1 MLKQPVGLESVR
13 YDIMWNRLIA
23 VVQEQATTLV
33 RSAFSTSTREAGD
46 LSAGLFDIEGQ
57 MLAQSVTGTPGHVNS
72 MASSVKHFLAAFPV
86 TEMEHGDV
94 YLTNDPWKGTGH
106 LFDIVVVT
114 PVFME
119 DRIVALF
126 ACTSHVVDIGGV
138 GFSTTSKEIYHEGL
152 FLPLM
157 KFGSKGKF
165 DPNVVAIIEANVR
178 DKIQVMGDIYSLA
191 GCNEL
196 GASRLVSMMREYELQ
211 DLDALGQHI
220 IDSSRKAMLAAISE
234 VPNGRWVSTMRVDGV
249 DSPLDIHTS
258 LTITDQEIKVDFTG
272 TSSVQPYGINVP
284 MSYTDAYTSFGVRCI
299 VGPQIPNNAGSLGVI
314 SVTAPENSILNA
326 LHPAAVN
333 VRHVMGQLLPDAV
346 YGCLSQ
352 VLPDQVPA
360 EGTSSLWNLMAKGD
374 WDDQDANRSFMMMS
388 FNSGGAG
395 ARPGQDGLSATAF
408 PSGVRNMPVEI
419 NEVISPLIFWK
430 KEFREDS
437 GGAGKYRG
445 GLGQVIVLSNSQDK
459 DFVFSATYERVI
471 YPARGRQGGESGA
484 TGRLSLDDGTA
495 VMAKGDTV
503 IPSGRKLVIEFPGG
517 GGLGPSSERDP
528 KAEARDKK
536 LGYVN

>member
-1 MLKQPVGLESVR
+1 MHKQPVGLESVR

-72 MASSVKHFLAAFPV
+72 MANSVKHFLKAFPIR
-86 TEMEHGDV
+86 EMEPGDV

-114 PVFME
+114 PVFIE
-119 DRIVALF
+119 DQIIALF

-152 FLPLM
+152 FLPIM
-157 KFGSKGKF
+157 KFGSNGKF
-165 DPNVVAIIEANVR
+165 DPNVVSIIEANVR

-196 GASRLVSMMREYELQ
+196 GASRLVSMMREYELEN
-211 DLDALGQHI
+211 LDALGQHI
-220 IDSSRKAMLAAISE
+220 ISSSRNAMLAAIRD

-258 LTITDQEIKVDFTG
+258 LIVTNHEINVDFTG

-314 SVTAPENSILNA
+314 NVTAPENCILNA
-326 LHPAAVN
+326 PHPAAVN

-352 VLPDQVPA
+352 VLPNRVPA

-374 WDDQDANRSFMMMS
+374 WDDQYTNHSFMMMS

-445 GLGQVIVLSNSQDK
+445 GLGQTIVLSNSQK
-459 DFVFSATYERVI
+459 KEFVFSATYERVI
-471 YPARGRQGGESGA
+471 HPARGRQGGEAGK
-484 TGRLSLDDGTA
+484 TGRLTLDDGTA
-495 VMAKGDTV
+495 VVAKGDTI
-503 IPSGRKLVIEFPGG
+503 IPAGRKLVIEFPGG
-517 GGLGPSSERDP
+517 GGLGNPDERDP
-528 KAEARDKK
+528 KAKARDKE
-536 LGYVN
+536 LGYIK

>member
-46 LSAGLFDIEGQ
+46 LSAGLFDIDGQ

-86 TEMEHGDV
+86 TEMEPGDV

-114 PVFME
+114 PVFIE

-196 GASRLVSMMREYELQ
+196 GANRLVSMMREYELQ

-220 IDSSRKAMLAAISE
+220 IDSSRKAMIAAISE
-234 VPNGRWVSTMRVDGV
+234 VPNGSWVSTMRVDGV

-258 LTITDQEIKVDFTG
+258 LTVTDQEIKVDFTG

-314 SVTAPENSILNA
+314 KVTAPENSILNA

-346 YGCLSQ
+346 YGCLAQ
-352 VLPDQVPA
+352 VLPNQVPA

-374 WDDQDANRSFMMMS
+374 WDDQYANRSFMMMS

-437 GGAGKYRG
+437 GGAGQYRG
-445 GLGQVIVLSNSQDK
+445 GLGQTIILANSQDK

-471 YPARGRQGGESGA
+471 YPARGRQGGESGK

-503 IPSGRKLVIEFPGG
+503 IPAGRKLVIEFPGG

-528 KAEARDKK
+528 KAKARDKK

>member
-1 MLKQPVGLESVR
+1 MRKQPVGLESVR

-46 LSAGLFDIEGQ
+46 LSAGLFDIDGQ

-86 TEMEHGDV
+86 TEMEPGDV

-114 PVFME
+114 PVFIE

-196 GASRLVSMMREYELQ
+196 GANRLVSMMREYELQ

-220 IDSSRKAMLAAISE
+220 IDSSRKAMIAAISE
-234 VPNGRWVSTMRVDGV
+234 VPNGSWVSTMRVDGV

-258 LTITDQEIKVDFTG
+258 LTVTDEEIKVDFTG

-314 SVTAPENSILNA
+314 KVTAPENSILNA

-346 YGCLSQ
+346 YGCLAQ
-352 VLPDQVPA
+352 VLPNQVPA

-374 WDDQDANRSFMMMS
+374 WDDQYANRSFMMMS

-437 GGAGKYRG
+437 GGAGQYRG
-445 GLGQVIVLSNSQDK
+445 GLGQTIILANSQDK

-471 YPARGRQGGESGA
+471 YPARGRQGGESGK

-503 IPSGRKLVIEFPGG
+503 IPAGRKLVIEFPGG

-528 KAEARDKK
+528 KAKARDKK

>member
-1 MLKQPVGLESVR
+1 
-13 YDIMWNRLIA
+13 MWNRLIA

-72 MASSVKHFLAAFPV
+72 MANSVKHFLKAFPIR
-86 TEMEHGDV
+86 EMEPGDV

-114 PVFME
+114 PVFIE
-119 DRIVALF
+119 DQIIALF

-152 FLPLM
+152 FLPIM
-157 KFGSKGKF
+157 KFGSNGKF
-165 DPNVVAIIEANVR
+165 DPNVVSIIEANVR

-196 GASRLVSMMREYELQ
+196 GASRLVSMMREYELEN
-211 DLDALGQHI
+211 LDALGQHI
-220 IDSSRKAMLAAISE
+220 ISSSRNAMLAAIRD

-258 LTITDQEIKVDFTG
+258 LIVTNHEINVDFTG

-314 SVTAPENSILNA
+314 NVTAPENCILNA
-326 LHPAAVN
+326 PHPAAVN

-352 VLPDQVPA
+352 VLPNRVPA

-374 WDDQDANRSFMMMS
+374 WDDQYTNHSFMMMS

-445 GLGQVIVLSNSQDK
+445 GLGQTIVLSNSQK
-459 DFVFSATYERVI
+459 KEFVFSATYERVI
-471 YPARGRQGGESGA
+471 HPARGRQGGEAGK
-484 TGRLSLDDGTA
+484 TGRLTLDDGTA
-495 VMAKGDTV
+495 VVAKGDTI
-503 IPSGRKLVIEFPGG
+503 IPAGRKLVIEFPGG
-517 GGLGPSSERDP
+517 GGLGNPDERDP
-528 KAEARDKK
+528 KAKARDKE
-536 LGYVN
+536 LGYIK

>member
-1 MLKQPVGLESVR
+1 MHKQPVGLESVR

-72 MASSVKHFLAAFPV
+72 MASSVKHFLEAFPAR
-86 TEMEHGDV
+86 EMEPGDV

-119 DRIVALF
+119 DRIIALF

-152 FLPLM
+152 FLPIM
-157 KFGSKGKF
+157 KFGSNGEF
-165 DPNVVAIIEANVR
+165 DPNVVSIIEANVR

-196 GASRLVSMMREYELQ
+196 GASRLVSMMREYELE

-220 IDSSRKAMLAAISE
+220 INSSRNAMLDAISD

-258 LTITDQEIKVDFTG
+258 LIVTDQEIKVDFAG

-314 SVTAPENSILNA
+314 NVTAPENCILNA
-326 LHPAAVN
+326 PHPAAVN

-352 VLPDQVPA
+352 VLPNQVPA

-374 WDDQDANRSFMMMS
+374 WDDQYANHSFMMMS

-445 GLGQVIVLSNSQDK
+445 GLGQTIILSNSQK
-459 DFVFSATYERVI
+459 KEFVFSATYERVI
-471 YPARGRQGGESGA
+471 YPARGRQGGEPGK
-484 TGRLSLDDGTA
+484 TGRLTLDDGTA
-495 VMAKGDTV
+495 VVAKGDTV
-503 IPSGRKLVIEFPGG
+503 IPAGRKLVIEFPGG
-517 GGLGPSSERDP
+517 GGLGDPNERDP
-528 KAEARDKK
+528 EAKARDRE
-536 LGYVN
+536 LGYIK

>member
-46 LSAGLFDIEGQ
+46 LSAGLFDIDGQ

-86 TEMEHGDV
+86 TEMEPGDV

-114 PVFME
+114 PVFIE

-196 GASRLVSMMREYELQ
+196 GANRLVSMMREYDLH

-220 IDSSRKAMLAAISE
+220 IDSSRNAMIAAINE
-234 VPNGRWVSTMRVDGV
+234 VPNGSWVSTMRVDGV

-258 LTITDQEIKVDFTG
+258 LTVTDEEIKVDFTG

-314 SVTAPENSILNA
+314 KVTAPENSILNA

-346 YGCLSQ
+346 YGCLAQ
-352 VLPDQVPA
+352 VLPNQVPA

-374 WDDQDANRSFMMMS
+374 WDDQYVNRSFMMMS

-437 GGAGKYRG
+437 GGAGQYRG
-445 GLGQVIVLSNSQDK
+445 GLGQTIILANSQDK

-471 YPARGRQGGESGA
+471 YPARGRQGGESGK

-503 IPSGRKLVIEFPGG
+503 IPAGRKLVIEFPGG

-528 KAEARDKK
+528 KAKARDKK

>member
-1 MLKQPVGLESVR
+1 MHKQPVGLESVR

-72 MASSVKHFLAAFPV
+72 MASSVKHFLEAFPAR
-86 TEMEHGDV
+86 EMKPGDV

-114 PVFME
+114 PVFMK
-119 DRIVALF
+119 DRIIALF

-152 FLPLM
+152 FLPIM
-157 KFGSKGKF
+157 KFGSNGEF
-165 DPNVVAIIEANVR
+165 DPNVVSIIEANVR

-196 GASRLVSMMREYELQ
+196 GASRLVSMMREYDLL

-220 IDSSRKAMLAAISE
+220 INSSRNAMLKAISD

-249 DSPLDIHTS
+249 DGPLDIHTS
-258 LTITDQEIKVDFTG
+258 LIVTDQEIKVDFAG

-314 SVTAPENSILNA
+314 NVTAPENCILNA
-326 LHPAAVN
+326 PHPAAVN

-352 VLPDQVPA
+352 VLPNQVPA

-374 WDDQDANRSFMMMS
+374 WDDQYTNHSFMMMS

-445 GLGQVIVLSNSQDK
+445 GLGQTIILSNSQK
-459 DFVFSATYERVI
+459 KEFVFSATYERVI
-471 YPARGRQGGESGA
+471 YPARGRQGGEPGK
-484 TGRLSLDDGTA
+484 TGRLTLDDGTA
-495 VMAKGDTV
+495 VVAKGDTV
-503 IPSGRKLVIEFPGG
+503 IPAGRKLVIEFPGG
-517 GGLGPSSERDP
+517 GGLGDPNERDP
-528 KAEARDKK
+528 EAKARDRE
-536 LGYVN
+536 LGYIK

>member
-1 MLKQPVGLESVR
+1 MRKQPVGLESVR

-46 LSAGLFDIEGQ
+46 LSAGLFDIGGQ

-86 TEMEHGDV
+86 TEMEPGDV

-114 PVFME
+114 PVFIE

-196 GASRLVSMMREYELQ
+196 GANRLVSMMREYDLH

-220 IDSSRKAMLAAISE
+220 IDSSRNAMIAAINE
-234 VPNGRWVSTMRVDGV
+234 VPNGSWVSTMRVDGV

-258 LTITDQEIKVDFTG
+258 LTVTDEEIKVDFTG

-314 SVTAPENSILNA
+314 KVTAPENSILNA

-346 YGCLSQ
+346 YGCLAQ
-352 VLPDQVPA
+352 VLPNQVPA

-374 WDDQDANRSFMMMS
+374 WDDQYVNRSFMMMS

-437 GGAGKYRG
+437 GGAGQYRG
-445 GLGQVIVLSNSQDK
+445 GLGQTIILANSQDK

-471 YPARGRQGGESGA
+471 YPARGRQGGESGK

-503 IPSGRKLVIEFPGG
+503 IPAGRKLVIEFPGG

-528 KAEARDKK
+528 KAKARDKK

>member
-1 MLKQPVGLESVR
+1 MRKQPVGLESVR

-46 LSAGLFDIEGQ
+46 LSAGLFDIDGQ

-86 TEMEHGDV
+86 TEMEPGDV

-114 PVFME
+114 PVFIE

-196 GASRLVSMMREYELQ
+196 GANRLVSMMREYELQ

-220 IDSSRKAMLAAISE
+220 IDSSRKAMIAAISE
-234 VPNGRWVSTMRVDGV
+234 VPNGSWVSTMRVDGV

-258 LTITDQEIKVDFTG
+258 LTVTDQEIKVDFTG

-314 SVTAPENSILNA
+314 KVTAPENSILNA

-346 YGCLSQ
+346 YGCLAQ
-352 VLPDQVPA
+352 VLPNQVPA

-374 WDDQDANRSFMMMS
+374 WDDQYANRSFMMMS

-445 GLGQVIVLSNSQDK
+445 GLGQTIILANSQDK

-471 YPARGRQGGESGA
+471 YPARGRQGGESGK

-503 IPSGRKLVIEFPGG
+503 IPAGRKLVIEFPGG

-528 KAEARDKK
+528 KAKARDKK

>member
-1 MLKQPVGLESVR
+1 MRKQPVGLESVR

-23 VVQEQATTLV
+23 VAQEQATTLV

-46 LSAGLFDIEGQ
+46 LSAGLFDIDGQ

-86 TEMEHGDV
+86 TEMEPGDV

-114 PVFME
+114 PVFIE

-196 GASRLVSMMREYELQ
+196 GANRLVSMMREYDLH

-220 IDSSRKAMLAAISE
+220 IDSSRNAMIAAINE
-234 VPNGRWVSTMRVDGV
+234 VPNGSWVSTMRVDGV

-258 LTITDQEIKVDFTG
+258 LTVTDEEIKVDFTG

-314 SVTAPENSILNA
+314 KVTAPENSILNA

-346 YGCLSQ
+346 YGCLAQ
-352 VLPDQVPA
+352 VLPNQVPA

-374 WDDQDANRSFMMMS
+374 WDDQYVNRSFMMMS

-437 GGAGKYRG
+437 GGAGQYRG
-445 GLGQVIVLSNSQDK
+445 GLGQTIILANSQDK

-471 YPARGRQGGESGA
+471 YPARGRQGGESGK

-503 IPSGRKLVIEFPGG
+503 IPAGRKLVIEFPGG

-528 KAEARDKK
+528 KAKARDKK

>member
-1 MLKQPVGLESVR
+1 MHKQPVGLESVR

-72 MASSVKHFLAAFPV
+72 MASSVKHFLEAFPAR
-86 TEMEHGDV
+86 EMKPGDV

-114 PVFME
+114 PVFMK
-119 DRIVALF
+119 DRIIALF

-152 FLPLM
+152 FLPIM
-157 KFGSKGKF
+157 KFGSNGEF
-165 DPNVVAIIEANVR
+165 DPNVVSIIEANVR

-196 GASRLVSMMREYELQ
+196 GASRLVSMMREYELL

-220 IDSSRKAMLAAISE
+220 INSSRNAMLKAISD

-249 DSPLDIHTS
+249 DGPLDIHTS
-258 LTITDQEIKVDFTG
+258 LIVTDQEIKVDFAG

-314 SVTAPENSILNA
+314 NVTAPENCILNA
-326 LHPAAVN
+326 PHPAAVN

-352 VLPDQVPA
+352 VLPNQVPA

-374 WDDQDANRSFMMMS
+374 WDDQYTNHSFMMMS

-445 GLGQVIVLSNSQDK
+445 GLGQTIILSNSQK
-459 DFVFSATYERVI
+459 KEFVFSATYERVI
-471 YPARGRQGGESGA
+471 YPARGRQGGEPGK
-484 TGRLSLDDGTA
+484 TGRLTLDDGTA
-495 VMAKGDTV
+495 VVAKGDTV
-503 IPSGRKLVIEFPGG
+503 IPAGRKLVIEFPGG
-517 GGLGPSSERDP
+517 GGLGDPNERDP
-528 KAEARDKK
+528 EAKARDRE
-536 LGYVN
+536 LGYIK